1 MEGQQRRKVL
11 LGEVVSNRMQ
21 KTITVKVERRL
32 RHPIYERVVKRSKK
46 FHAHDEHNQC
56 QIGDQVRIIETRPL
70 SKTKRW
76 RLLEIVRRQVGT
88 TAGPEGRRRRARG
101 MIQTETML
109 TVADNSGAR
118 KVKCFHIL
126 GGTRRRYASVGD
138 VVVVSVKEALPNGAV
153 KKG

>member
-21 KTITVKVERRL
+21 KTITVRVERRL

-46 FHAHDEHNQC
+46 CHAHDENNQC

-88 TAGPEGRRRRARG
+88 TESKAEDGE
-101 MIQTETML
+101 Q
-109 TVADNSGAR
+109 
-118 KVKCFHIL
+118 
-126 GGTRRRYASVGD
+126 D
-138 VVVVSVKEALPNGAV
+138 V
-153 KKG
+153 